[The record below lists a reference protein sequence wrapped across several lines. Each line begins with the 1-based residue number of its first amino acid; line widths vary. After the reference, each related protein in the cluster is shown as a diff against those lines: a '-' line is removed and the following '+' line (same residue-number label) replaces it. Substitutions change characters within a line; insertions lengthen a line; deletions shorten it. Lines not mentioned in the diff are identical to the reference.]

1 MFSERDKRDAWAGRK
16 WLERSTIAH
25 RTDRDGRKARMSEKI
40 KK

>member
-16 WLERSTIAH
+16 WLERSTVAH
-25 RTDRDGRKARMSEKI
+25 RMDRDRKKTRMSEKI